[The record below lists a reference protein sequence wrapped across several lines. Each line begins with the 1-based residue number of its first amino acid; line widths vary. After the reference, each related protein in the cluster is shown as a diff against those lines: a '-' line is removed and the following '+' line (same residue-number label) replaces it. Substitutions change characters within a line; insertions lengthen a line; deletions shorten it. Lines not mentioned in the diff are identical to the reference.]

1 MAGSDKRVFTEL
13 WKYGVLVS
21 RKLKDDDVNE
31 LLDYSSDDNVE
42 DNSDVESLL
51 NYDSADDE

>member
-21 RKLKDDDVNE
+21 RKLKGDDVNE
-31 LLDYSSDDNVE
+31 SKSQSFRGTHFKPTSGLDDMLDV
-42 DNSDVESLL
+42 NS
-51 NYDSADDE
+51 